1 MVSQGFL
8 SAKKGYKFNPKNA
21 FILRKDFV
29 MFKNKKTGEE
39 KPNRTYGA
47 ENIYYTRLIVRIYLL
62 VNLNFGILFYEK
74 IITLFFKSVINF

>member
-1 MVSQGFL
+1 MVSQGLL

-47 ENIYYTRLIVRIYLL
+47 ENKYYNGYSDHLSVY
-62 VNLNFGILFYEK
+62 
-74 IITLFFKSVINF
+74 ITLD